1 MVEIW
6 KSKCRRAFSRS
17 VAKVFNLHRNFNM
30 LLLHC
35 SSIQKQ
41 LESLLSIVGGVYG
54 EPKTSSTTVSG
65 KSQGDSVVVS
75 DEERREGFVV
85 TANGG

>member
-41 LESLLSIVGGVYG
+41 VEIRELAVYSWWSIVS
-54 EPKTSSTTVSG
+54 E
-65 KSQGDSVVVS
+65 
-75 DEERREGFVV
+75 
-85 TANGG
+85 